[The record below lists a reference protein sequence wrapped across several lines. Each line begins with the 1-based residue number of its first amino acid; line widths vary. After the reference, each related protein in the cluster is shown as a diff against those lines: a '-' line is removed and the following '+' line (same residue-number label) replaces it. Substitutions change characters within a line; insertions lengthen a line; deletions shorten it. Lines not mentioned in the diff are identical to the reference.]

1 MMLIWSAQKG
11 WFDFTNICIV
21 IIVLVLLKKAHECF
35 VNVEHTAT
43 ETSVAKEKFIFLNK
57 CFISIQLK
65 LSKVLIVVKTTLFV
79 TRFCF

>member
-1 MMLIWSAQKG
+1 MIPSTYDIDNNMGRKK
-11 WFDFTNICIV
+11 TN
-21 IIVLVLLKKAHECF
+21 ECF
-35 VNVEHTAT
+35 VNVEHTST
-43 ETSVAKEKFIFLNK
+43 ETSVAKKKFIFLNK

>member
-11 WFDFTNICIV
+11 WFDFKYQYLYNCNIV
-21 IIVLVLLKKAHECF
+21 GEKKTHQCF